1 MTIYRIVCA
10 ASLLHIL
17 ALLRMS
23 VTCIA
28 IVRQECRT
36 SYKFLLN
43 AQIHVAH
50 SITRCGWPRWHYLR
64 LQDLFNG
71 AIADIHVFC
80 CPESEM
86 RWIIWANCAGNR
98 IFCVSLHII

>member
-10 ASLLHIL
+10 AFLLHIL

-36 SYKFLLN
+36 SYKFLSN
-43 AQIHVAH
+43 AQIHTVRSINICFSNMFSSGFGAKGNAPPAH
-50 SITRCGWPRWHYLR
+50 ILPLT
-64 LQDLFNG
+64 
-71 AIADIHVFC
+71 
-80 CPESEM
+80 E
-86 RWIIWANCAGNR
+86 
-98 IFCVSLHII
+98 